1 MYPEVLQQLI
11 EAFKI
16 LPGVGEKTAE
26 RYALSLLDIPDEE
39 IENMASSLTRLKKE
53 LHYCKEC
60 GNLTDQD
67 TCSICQDTT
76 RDHSTIFVVATTKD
90 ILAMEKTGVYHG
102 VYHVLNGLISTSKG
116 ILPQNLNIDSLLE
129 RSKHAREVILATN
142 TTMDGE
148 TTAMYLENLL
158 STTCPNLTVS
168 RIARGLPT
176 GGLLDYA
183 DEMTL
188 SHALEDRKQV
198 KGQ

>member
-1 MYPEVLQQLI
+1 M
-11 EAFKI
+11 
-16 LPGVGEKTAE
+16 
-26 RYALSLLDIPDEE
+26 
-39 IENMASSLTRLKKE
+39 
-53 LHYCKEC
+53 
-60 GNLTDQD
+60 
-67 TCSICQDTT
+67 
-76 RDHSTIFVVATTKD
+76 
-90 ILAMEKTGVYHG
+90 
-102 VYHVLNGLISTSKG
+102 LNGLISSCKG
-116 ILPQNLNIDSLLE
+116 IVPQNLFIDSLLE

-148 TTAMYLENLL
+148 TTAMYLEKLL

>member
-76 RDHSTIFVVATTKD
+76 RDYSTIFVVATTKD

-148 TTAMYLENLL
+148 TTAMYLEKLL
-158 STTCPNLTVS
+158 STTCPDLTVS

>member
-67 TCSICQDTT
+67 ISDPGDGWG
-76 RDHSTIFVVATTKD
+76 RSWGPGASLSYME
-90 ILAMEKTGVYHG
+90 ILAGPRAV
-102 VYHVLNGLISTSKG
+102 
-116 ILPQNLNIDSLLE
+116 
-129 RSKHAREVILATN
+129 
-142 TTMDGE
+142 
-148 TTAMYLENLL
+148 
-158 STTCPNLTVS
+158 
-168 RIARGLPT
+168 LPT
-176 GGLLDYA
+176 LPECKVGRPSA
-183 DEMTL
+183 DGRN
-188 SHALEDRKQV
+188 AL
-198 KGQ
+198 

>member
-67 TCSICQDTT
+67 TCSICQDTN

-148 TTAMYLENLL
+148 TTAMYLEKLL
-158 STTCPNLTVS
+158 STTCPDLTVS

>member
-76 RDHSTIFVVATTKD
+76 RDHSIIFVVATTKD

-148 TTAMYLENLL
+148 TTAMYLEKLL
-158 STTCPNLTVS
+158 STTCPDLTVS

>member
-76 RDHSTIFVVATTKD
+76 RDYSTIFVVATTKD

-148 TTAMYLENLL
+148 TTAMYLEKLL